1 MLSMKGKIQ
10 KSQKKPLEELKKER
24 KRLEISNA
32 KEIELIFS
40 RSKRYRSMR
49 EEKDRTQKLRLIFK
63 VWGKKLSVS
72 CFLYF

>member
-49 EEKDRTQKLRLIFK
+49 EEKDRTQK
-63 VWGKKLSVS
+63 
-72 CFLYF
+72 